1 MVYLPLC
8 CNWHCQRTLKLIET
22 DLSLIT
28 EAAGVRKVDDRLVL
42 SLSFS
47 PSIPPSLPY
56 AIFTLCC
63 HSLSLALSAGYGG
76 WQRGTAWRMAT
87 IARVSS
93 DSANLMRCHGK
104 LRAPPPSSPLILSLP
119 LLLPPTEKAVRPDG
133 FLMQTMAR
141 QNGFSPPAACFS
153 ICHWGR
159 AAAGRLPVTACS
171 EISQGG
177 GAR

>member
-1 MVYLPLC
+1 
-8 CNWHCQRTLKLIET
+8 
-22 DLSLIT
+22 
-28 EAAGVRKVDDRLVL
+28 
-42 SLSFS
+42 
-47 PSIPPSLPY
+47 
-56 AIFTLCC
+56 
-63 HSLSLALSAGYGG
+63 
-76 WQRGTAWRMAT
+76 MAT
-87 IARVSS
+87 IGRVSS
-93 DSANLMRCHGK
+93 DSANLMRCHEE
-104 LRAPPPSSPLILSLP
+104 LRAPPPSLLVLSLS
-119 LLLPPTEKAVRPDG
+119 LPPTEKAVRPDG